1 MVDPRLKTL
10 AKNLINYSI
19 RLKKGEKVL
28 IEDKGLEVP
37 FVEELVR
44 EAYNAGA
51 MPFVTIKSHNINRAL
66 FKDISMEHIK
76 LMAKFEAD
84 RMKEMDA
91 YINLVSDA
99 NSSESSDISADKGKL
114 IRKYFWNEVHGKIS
128 IPKTKWVVLR
138 YPNPGMAQ
146 AANMSTEAF
155 EDFYFNVCNLDYS
168 KMDKAMEPLKK
179 LMEKTNRVKIIGP
192 ETNLEF
198 SIKGLPVI
206 KCSGQ
211 SNIPDGEIYTAPVKN
226 SVNGYIKYNTPSCEY
241 GYNYENIRLEFKD
254 GKIIKATANNTEK
267 INKVFDTDEG
277 AKYIG
282 EFSFG
287 VNPYITKAMKD
298 TLFDEKIAGSIH
310 FTPGASYDDCY
321 NGNKSAIHWDLV
333 YIQTPEYGG
342 GEIYFDDVLVRKDG
356 RFVLSE
362 LVGLNPENLK

>member
-1 MVDPRLKTL
+1 MVDPRIKTL
-10 AKNLINYSI
+10 AKNLVNYSI

-28 IEDKGLEVP
+28 IEDTGLEVP
-37 FVEELVR
+37 FVEELVK
-44 EAYNAGA
+44 EAYNVGA
-51 MPFVTIKSHNINRAL
+51 MPFVTIKSKNINRAL
-66 FKDISMEHIK
+66 FKDISEEHIK

-91 YINLVSDA
+91 YIGFSSNA
-99 NSSESSDISADKGKL
+99 NSSELSDIPTDKMEL
-114 IRKYFWNEVHGKIS
+114 WQKYMWNEVHGKIRV
-128 IPKTKWVVLR
+128 PKTKWVVLR

-179 LMEKTNRVKIIGP
+179 LMEKTDKVRIIGP
-192 ETNLEF
+192 ETNLQF
-198 SIKGLPVI
+198 SIKGLPAI
-206 KCSGQ
+206 KCSGGA
-211 SNIPDGEIYTAPVKN
+211 NIPDGEIYTAPVKN
-226 SVNGYIKYNTPSCEY
+226 SVNGYIKYNTPSEEN
-241 GYNYENIRLEFKD
+241 GYTYENIRLEFKD
-254 GKIIKATANNTEK
+254 GKIVKATSNNNEK

-277 AKYIG
+277 ARYVG

-287 VNPYITKAMKD
+287 VNPYITKAMKE
-298 TLFDEKIAGSIH
+298 TLFDEKITGSIH

-342 GEIYFDDVLVRKDG
+342 GEIYLDDVLIRKDG
-356 RFVLSE
+356 RFVLPE